1 MQPNKAFHIQDEALL
16 LAHLERY
23 PFMTL
28 TAAPAG
34 ELLVAQAPMI
44 VRRRDG
50 QLWLDFHL
58 SRGNALTPFIAAGFS
73 AVVVSLGPET
83 YVSPD
88 WFGEDDQV
96 PTWNYVS
103 VEAHGQVVPMDDNG
117 LVNLL
122 DDLSAQEEARL
133 EPKPPWT
140 RHKMSDGRFEAMTR
154 MIVGGSLTISRL
166 EGTFKLAQPRS
177 ATARAGVIAALVDHP
192 IARLMADL
200 A

>member
-1 MQPNKAFHIQDEALL
+1 MHPAKAFHVEDEAEL
-16 LAHLERY
+16 LAHLARY

-44 VRRRDG
+44 ARRRDG
-50 QLWLDFHL
+50 RLMLDFHL
-58 SRGNALTPFIAAGFS
+58 SRGNALTPFITAGFT
-73 AVVVSLGPET
+73 AVVVSQGPET

-103 VEAHGQVVPMDDNG
+103 VEAHGRVVSMGQDG
-117 LVNLL
+117 LVTLL

-140 RHKMSDGRFEAMTR
+140 RHKMSDGRFEAMTQ
-154 MIVGGSLTISRL
+154 MIVGGSLLIDRL

-177 ATARAGVIAALVDHP
+177 AKARAGVIAALGDHP
-192 IARLMADL
+192 IAQLMADL
-200 A
+200 